1 MKAAIA
7 SGGLLAALLG
17 AGAADAVP
25 PPTPLTDVFIHFCGD
40 TRGDADSALQLA
52 DAEEWSLAPKG
63 MGAPSFGLGVVW
75 IRRQARWTQ
84 AHGVRRV
91 LLVGM
96 QRDQEGEDTLT
107 CTVSEMMPPGMKAD
121 VAGVQGALQK
131 WVGTAPL
138 RSSAVFGEFAYREA
152 HGLRIAVPPSQDPL
166 ANDAPRAPPDVAEV
180 AFNYVLGAMLTIT
193 YQRSHEGPVERP
205 FGSGPSP

>member
-1 MKAAIA
+1 MKAAIV
-7 SGGLLAALLG
+7 SMPVALLG
-17 AGAADAVP
+17 ACAAHAEP

-63 MGAPSFGLGVVW
+63 MSGPSFGLGVVW
-75 IRRQARWTQ
+75 IRRQGRWTH

-96 QRDQEGEDTLT
+96 QRDQEGKDTLT
-107 CTVSEMMPPGMKAD
+107 CTVGEMMPSGMKAD

-166 ANDAPRAPPDVAEV
+166 ANDAPRQ
-180 AFNYVLGAMLTIT
+180 T
-193 YQRSHEGPVERP
+193 
-205 FGSGPSP
+205 